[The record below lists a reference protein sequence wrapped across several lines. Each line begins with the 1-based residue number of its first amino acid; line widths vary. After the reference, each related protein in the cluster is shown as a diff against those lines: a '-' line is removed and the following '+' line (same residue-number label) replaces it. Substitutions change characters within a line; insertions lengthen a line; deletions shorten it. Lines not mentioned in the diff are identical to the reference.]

1 MKRDRN
7 EIDSTLDGWINELK
21 AVSKADN
28 VISEDEQ
35 TLIDIIQED
44 FVILRSQLN
53 EAIDSDLSNEE
64 FDKIGTDFLNDLVY
78 KLIKSAKSDMVINND
93 ELNLINAL
101 HKIAND
107 DEE

>member
-7 EIDSTLDGWINELK
+7 EIDNTLNVWLNKLK
-21 AVSKADN
+21 AVSRTDN

-35 TLIDIIQED
+35 ALIDIIQED
-44 FVILRSQLN
+44 FILLRSQLN
-53 EAIDSDLSNEE
+53 DAVDTDLSDEE
-64 FDKIGTDFLNDLVY
+64 FDSIATDFLNDLVY

-107 DEE
+107 EE

>member
-7 EIDSTLDGWINELK
+7 EIDNTLNVWLNKLK
-21 AVSKADN
+21 AVSRTDN

-35 TLIDIIQED
+35 ALIDIIQED
-44 FVILRSQLN
+44 FILLRSQLN
-53 EAIDSDLSNEE
+53 DAVDTDLSDEE
-64 FDKIGTDFLNDLVY
+64 FDSVATDFLNDLVY

-107 DEE
+107 EE